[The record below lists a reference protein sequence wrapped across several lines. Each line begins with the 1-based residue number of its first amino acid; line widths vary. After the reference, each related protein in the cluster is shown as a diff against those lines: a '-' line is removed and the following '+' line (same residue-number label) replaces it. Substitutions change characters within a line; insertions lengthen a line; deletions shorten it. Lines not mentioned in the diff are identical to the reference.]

1 MYRFVNNCRLQKY
14 ERVIGPLTPDERST
28 SLRFF
33 IRSAQLRAYSSE
45 MKAVSDSE
53 LLPAGSSLAKL
64 RPQLSGDG
72 DWRRR

>member
-1 MYRFVNNCRLQKY
+1 
-14 ERVIGPLTPDERST
+14 
-28 SLRFF
+28 
-33 IRSAQLRAYSSE
+33 

-72 DWRRR
+72 ALEATMGTGERPAPILPDLAHITTLLVDDAHRWYFHQRHGGTGAESAIT